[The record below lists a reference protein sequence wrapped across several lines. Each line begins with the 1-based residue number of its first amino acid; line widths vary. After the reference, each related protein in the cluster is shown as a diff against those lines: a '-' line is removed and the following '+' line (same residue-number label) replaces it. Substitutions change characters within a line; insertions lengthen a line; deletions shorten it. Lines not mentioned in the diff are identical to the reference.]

1 MTCDWEWQS
10 TVYISL
16 IYIYIYTVPYS
27 ENWVARMHE
36 GVASGQVGVG
46 HEESLPCRGVL
57 VRPQGDDHSNYNP
70 FPGSLR
76 LLEALPP

>member
-1 MTCDWEWQS
+1 LRLGMAKYR
-10 TVYISL
+10 VYKPH
-16 IYIYIYTVPYS
+16 IYIQSRIR
-27 ENWVARMHE
+27 VARMHE

>member
-1 MTCDWEWQS
+1 MICDWEWQS

-16 IYIYIYTVPYS
+16 IYIYSPVFGKL
-27 ENWVARMHE
+27 VARMHE

-70 FPGSLR
+70 FSGSLR